1 MKKNSK
7 KTKLQM
13 PLRKE
18 DLKWHSFEEV
28 FKQGLKKKG
37 FLEADNAENLRL
49 EIARQV
55 RVSRA
60 AKKMTQKT
68 VARKADMPQSVI
80 ARIESGR
87 HDASLPTITKIASAL
102 GKKVEV
108 QLV

>member
-1 MKKNSK
+1 MKKK
-7 KTKLQM
+7 KTIDKKI

-18 DLKWHSFEEV
+18 DLVWHSFEDILRE
-28 FKQGLKKKG
+28 GMKKKG
-37 FLEADNAENLRL
+37 FREAYEAAISRRA
-49 EIARQV
+49 IATQIRE
-55 RVSRA
+55 SRI

-68 VARKADMPQSVI
+68 VARKANMPQSVI

-102 GKKVEV
+102 GKKVDV

>member
-1 MKKNSK
+1 MKKK
-7 KTKLQM
+7 KMRSDKDI

-18 DLKWHSFEEV
+18 DLVWHSLDDLHVEWMKNKKYRDAYEEARRRRRIATQIRESRIA
-28 FKQGLKKKG
+28 K
-37 FLEADNAENLRL
+37 RL
-49 EIARQV
+49 
-55 RVSRA
+55 
-60 AKKMTQKT
+60 TQKT
-68 VARKADMPQSVI
+68 VAQRADMPQSVI

>member
-1 MKKNSK
+1 MKKNK
-7 KTKLQM
+7 KSELQI

-18 DLKWHSFEEV
+18 DLKWYSFEEI

-37 FLEADNAENLRL
+37 FLEAYNAENPRL

-60 AKKMTQKT
+60 AKRMTQKA
-68 VARKADMPQSVI
+68 VAQKADMPQSVI

-87 HDASLPTITKIASAL
+87 HDASLPTIAKIASAL
-102 GKKVEV
+102 GKKVDV